1 MAGGKETPRQKMIGM
16 MYLVLT
22 ALLALN
28 VTKEVVNAFVTIN
41 DKLDASAS
49 IINDK
54 VQDDYNTFEQKKMSI
69 LAKKGDMQLYTV
81 WKDKADVLGDEA
93 NKLVGF
99 LLSECNAMIKE
110 GQGEDWVAENGRD
123 QYGNITLL
131 KPLMNIDVKDNYDVP
146 TQFFIGSN
154 PLDPIQ
160 RGLDL
165 REKIHAFRDKVAEL
179 MGSYSEGDKKWVF
192 KAPADDSLLEE
203 ALKTVNPIDVAKIA
217 QFYKALTIPATLY
230 DHGEEQEVPWVS
242 ATFNHAPIVAA
253 AAMFTSL
260 KVDVKNAES
269 IAAEFMLDKIDEI
282 PYVINKIEP
291 MAFAPSGYINQGDS
305 MDLNVLI
312 AAFDTTEINTIRWG
326 MDGDTLPERWK
337 ESKGKI
343 NLSGA
348 APGVHKVRGVIGVK
362 ERNQI
367 VWKPWSF
374 DYTVGQPMGV
384 ISQPEMRQL
393 YRGYDNV
400 VEAAASGFAADKVTL
415 SASSGCTVVRSNGKW
430 VIHVAN
436 GVRTATLTV
445 RGEKEDGSV
454 VTIASNT
461 FEVRPMPTPEI
472 FLGGISNGQNPGLNS
487 VIITQSVDL
496 RYPASVTL
504 TGVKFTIV
512 GGLVQVQDRMKTGK
526 ILSGGALDADAKSIL
541 KQSSGKLV
549 TITCMYR
556 DPSQVTMNASP
567 LVFRV
572 K

>member
-49 IINDK
+49 IIDNK
-54 VQDDYNTFEQKKMSI
+54 VQDDYNSFELKKMSI
-69 LAKKGDMQLYTV
+69 LAKKGDMKLYSV
-81 WKDKADVLGDEA
+81 WQPKAEELGAEA
-93 NKLVGF
+93 NKIIGY
-99 LLSECNAMIKE
+99 LLSECNAMIIE
-110 GQGEDWVAENGRD
+110 GQGEDWVADGGKDSE
-123 QYGNITLL
+123 GNITTL
-131 KPLMNIDVKDNYDVP
+131 KPLMNIDVKDNYDIP
-146 TQFFIGSN
+146 TQLFIGSN
-154 PLDPIQ
+154 PQDPIQ

-165 REKIHAFRDKVAEL
+165 RLKIHAFRDKVAEL
-179 MGSYSEGDKKWVF
+179 MGTYSESGKEWSF
-192 KAPADDSLLEE
+192 IAPKGEGGLEE
-203 ALKTVNPIDVAKIA
+203 ALQTVNPADADKIA
-217 QFYKALTIPATLY
+217 QFYKSLTIPSMRY
-230 DHGEEQEVPWVS
+230 DHGEGKDLPWVS

-253 AAMFTSL
+253 AALFTSL

-282 PYVINKIEP
+282 PYIINKVEP

-305 MDLNVLI
+305 LDLNVLI
-312 AAFDTTEINTIRWG
+312 AAFDTTELNTIKWG

-337 ESKGKI
+337 ETKGKI

-348 APGVHKVRGVIGVK
+348 APGVHQVRGVIGVK
-362 ERNQI
+362 ERNEI

-384 ISQPEMRQL
+384 ISQPQMRQL

-400 VEAAASGFAADKVTL
+400 VEAAASGFAADKISL
-415 SASSGCTVVRSNGKW
+415 SASSGCRVTRSNGKW
-430 VIHVAN
+430 VVHV
-436 GVRTATLTV
+436 GSGIRTATITI
-445 RGEKEDGSV
+445 RGEKEDGSI

-461 FEVRPMPTPEI
+461 FEVKPMPTPEI
-472 FLGGISNGQNPGLNS
+472 FLGGISNGQSPGLSS
-487 VIITQSVDL
+487 VTAQSRISL
-496 RYPASVTL
+496 RYPPSIPL
-504 TGVKFTIV
+504 TGVPFTII
-512 GGLVQVQDRMKTGK
+512 GGTVTVETLSRSGK
-526 ILSGGALDADAKSIL
+526 ILSNGTLDENAKIL
-541 KQSSGKLV
+541 LRQSSGKLV
-549 TITCMYR
+549 TFTCTYR

-572 K
+572 R